1 MIKACII
8 SNGNVSVL
16 GVHLGMNKNSALT
29 LLKEANLYINDK
41 ESLIVVNGFE
51 EAIYFRFNN
60 DEIIDYI
67 SLSIAYNKDHTVVNE
82 FKEYH
87 SKIFRENRHYSSL
100 DKKENRKDSGETN
113 IIETYKSKY
122 VHIKTIIC
130 KNVQCLDNGDGMLV
144 EINCLVQKDDSLNEL
159 GSKEISSR
167 LFEYTILSKEQNIKK
182 RIFNVSLMSAD
193 NFRVAC
199 ICITVV
205 FISLVYAYSHR
216 YTTAFE
222 GKAIVDKWNGTM
234 REVKMEQ

>member
-16 GVHLGMNKNSALT
+16 GVHLGMNKNSVLT
-29 LLKEANLYINDK
+29 LLKETNLYINDK
-41 ESLIVVNGFE
+41 KSLIVINGFKE
-51 EAIYFRFNN
+51 GIYFRFNN

-67 SLSIAYNKDHTVVNE
+67 SLSIAYNKDHTVVDE
-82 FKEYH
+82 FKEYY
-87 SKIFRENRHYSSL
+87 SKLFRENRYYSSL
-100 DKKENRKDSGETN
+100 DKKENRKDSGEKN

-130 KNVQCLDNGDGMLV
+130 KNVQCLDNGDAMLV

-167 LFEYTILSKEQNIKK
+167 LFKHTILSKEQNIEK
-182 RIFNVSLMSAD
+182 RIFNVSFMLTD

-199 ICITVV
+199 ICITVM

-216 YTTAFE
+216 YETAFG
-222 GKAIVDKWNGTM
+222 GKAIVDKWSGIM
-234 REVKMEQ
+234 REVKLEQ